1 MPSDTQTINLVTVGV
16 VGFLSGYAA
25 HYLVFSP
32 KSRKPKLAK
41 KSSRDSESLSEY
53 ETETELDLELEIDS
67 TELNSIPG
75 EVRMN
80 LVIRLDLKMGKGKAA
95 AQCSHAT
102 LAAYK
107 KMATPGLVSYNPE
120 MLDRWEARGTAKIT
134 LQVPD
139 QSSMDEI
146 FAMAI
151 ERGVNA
157 YIVHDA
163 GRTQIAAGS
172 ATVLALGPA
181 PRPVLDELT
190 GSLRLY

>member
-1 MPSDTQTINLVTVGV
+1 MPSDSQTIKLVTVGV
-16 VGFLSGYAA
+16 IGFLSGYAA
-25 HYLVFSP
+25 HCLVFSP
-32 KSRKPKLAK
+32 KARKLKVTK
-41 KSSRDSESLSEY
+41 TRRDSESLSEY
-53 ETETELDLELEIDS
+53 ETESELDLEIEIDS
-67 TELNSIPG
+67 TELNAIAG

-120 MLDRWEARGTAKIT
+120 MLKRWESRGTAKIT

-139 QSSMDEI
+139 LSSMDEI

-151 ERGVNA
+151 EKGVNA